1 VEDFM
6 RRGFILAIAAGALL
20 GGTRA
25 HASSYTITTNA
36 MTQAWDGA
44 CSLLEA
50 INASNTF
57 AADHECPAGTG
68 VDDITLSGGTY
79 TTTVPLAIINNVTI
93 SGSGLSVI
101 AANFAS
107 TQYDVLLSVG
117 GQLTIDN
124 VTVRNDTNNASVFTT
139 GIGVWDNGSL
149 TSHDRLRVTGFTWGG
164 IYLQNAS
171 LNLDHG
177 RIDHNTNLHPDP
189 AWNHGAGIWVNNP
202 DGTTPHGV
210 ELLHSS
216 IVFNQAAGNGG
227 GLFFGA
233 SGGSHLDY
241 NTYSNNSAARG
252 GGLYIATNSPGY
264 FESYHQTIGL
274 NTASVSGG
282 GVEEHHMGSELA
294 FNSSVIANNTAP
306 TGANMVRNGSGGI
319 SQDNIWG
326 AGVTSASLG
335 CTTTWTCTHNTFGA
349 DAKFGPTMTMGGVYY
364 FQEMLPLLKGSP
376 AVDFGTTSGNESQD
390 ARGMSGNQDGDNN
403 GSTGVDAGAFEK
415 NLVWQ
420 SEENLEFFSSSGDLV
435 NIDVGTGYSG
445 GLGRRLD
452 ANANNDYVKYVIPIA
467 EAGTYDVT
475 VKFKRASNG
484 GKFFVGFAS
493 SQNGTYTE
501 LPSEQD
507 CFSAN
512 TTFPAAV
519 SLGSQ
524 TFNAAG
530 KFYVRFRVSG
540 QTAGS
545 TGRVLFQD
553 YVKVRKT
560 N

>member
-1 VEDFM
+1 M
-6 RRGFILAIAAGALL
+6 RRGIILAIATGGALL

-25 HASSYTITTNA
+25 QASSYTIVTNA
-36 MTQAWDGA
+36 MTQAWDGS

-50 INASNTF
+50 INASNTL
-57 AADHECPAGTG
+57 ASDHECAAGTG
-68 VDDITLSGGTY
+68 NDDITLSGGTY
-79 TTTVPLAIINNVTI
+79 TTTVPLGINNTVTI
-93 SGSGLSVI
+93 SGTGTSVI

-107 TQYDVLLSVG
+107 TQYDTLFSVG

-124 VTVRNDTNNASVFTT
+124 VTVRNDTNNASIFVT
-139 GIGVWDNGSL
+139 GIAVWDTGSL
-149 TSHDRLRVTGFTWGG
+149 TSNDRLRVTGFTWGG
-164 IYLQNAS
+164 IYLQNAG
-171 LNLDHG
+171 LFLDHA
-177 RIDHNTNLHPDP
+177 RIDHNTNLYPDP
-189 AWNHGAGIWVNNP
+189 TWNNGGGIWVNNP
-202 DGTTPHGV
+202 DGTIPQGFS
-210 ELLHSS
+210 LLHSS

-227 GLFFGA
+227 GLFFGVNGNSRLA
-233 SGGSHLDY
+233 Y
-241 NTYSNNSAARG
+241 NTYANNSAARG
-252 GGLYIATNSPGY
+252 GGIYIATNSPGY
-264 FESYHQTIGL
+264 YESYHQTIGL
-274 NTASVSGG
+274 NTASISGG

-294 FNSSVIANNTAP
+294 FNSSIIANNTAP
-306 TGANMVRNGSGGI
+306 TGANMVRNGTGGI

-349 DAKFGPTMTMGGVYY
+349 DAKLGPAMTMGGAYY
-364 FQEMLPLLKGSP
+364 TYEMLPLLKGSP
-376 AVDFGTTSGNESQD
+376 AVDFGTTAGNESVD
-390 ARGMSGNQDGDNN
+390 ARGMSGNQDGDNS
-403 GSTGVDAGAFEK
+403 GSAGVDAGAFEK

-420 SEENLEFFSSSGDLV
+420 TEENLEFFSSSGDLV
-435 NIDVGTGYSG
+435 NIDVGGGYSG

-452 ANANNDYVKYVIPIA
+452 SNANNDYVKYVIPIA
-467 EAGTYDVT
+467 EAGTYDIT

-501 LPSEQD
+501 LPTEQD
-507 CFSAN
+507 CYSAN

-519 SLGSQ
+519 SLGSL
-524 TFNAAG
+524 TFSSAG